1 MFHVC
6 PSPCLQVGMGAHITF
21 LSRQIYREDIT
32 PGVPTETCRVKTIFT
47 VGTSSMNSSN
57 PGLTVVI
64 HGTSWTEPVP
74 NWYHVYTTVHTRIT
88 VHS

>member
-32 PGVPTETCRVKTIFT
+32 PGVPTA
-47 VGTSSMNSSN
+47 
-57 PGLTVVI
+57 GLT
-64 HGTSWTEPVP
+64 PRVP
-74 NWYHVYTTVHTRIT
+74 TNREQ
-88 VHS
+88 